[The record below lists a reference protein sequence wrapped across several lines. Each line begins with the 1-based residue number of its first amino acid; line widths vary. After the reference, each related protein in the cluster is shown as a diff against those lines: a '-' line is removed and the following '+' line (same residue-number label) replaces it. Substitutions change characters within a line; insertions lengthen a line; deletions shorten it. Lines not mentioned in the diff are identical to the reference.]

1 MEPDWYHVEIL
12 HYLNPHLIWVKVR
25 DRSPT
30 GFSLEQIGV
39 YGVLPLDVV
48 PDIDSESV
56 ITSRCDTWQ
65 PAATLVMKKVLLEAT
80 ECRFLPTHIDRRSS
94 IFDSNIHK
102 YGEILIR
109 KADGKFRKLS
119 DYLKRSSFAIYDEA
133 AFHQELSGGLI
144 SKRLSKN
151 TLDEVIKIITAAIDD
166 NASEVALQKQTTV
179 YQAAKKLEALTSDNL
194 DRHNRNFKKLITG
207 EDLMKVLDKKFKDLE
222 LCKDLEEESV
232 GRATLSSKMRDNR
245 QMFDKVEV
253 NVRNASYIPE
263 IDRAD
268 TKAIKRYDD
277 FEEPVRDEDNPSKLD
292 TDESMEMPVV
302 YHDIPSS
309 VNQGE
314 AVYHARRKNVNQKK
328 KSSKYK
334 LPVYDSLTQKCVA
347 YSPPGVNRMKLSYKV
362 VPLVQEPVEIPKI
375 DTEDEVLETK
385 DDMFGEVDSDV
396 NIHIT
401 NQEVLKKYVNN
412 KENGKLEDVQM
423 PEPSVAAKEPI
434 KIDLTTK
441 VDDSSSESHSLLK
454 KYKMLQKKLRICNER
469 KRQDSASS
477 ASNTT
482 AKDTLS
488 SDGKKEDSDDDVSEI
503 VKQYKENNVA
513 TVITPKN
520 DANKHLV
527 NKTNNVNP
535 FKNVDPNLSVFVD
548 KLVNPVLMV
557 HTKNNARI
565 EPKSNLSDIPFNL
578 NIHNALKN
586 MKVQQPMTMQSVSWF
601 SILRG
606 LSVMLIGPKGCGKTM
621 GYLPSVCR
629 LVSDGD
635 NDIVNSVGP
644 TCIIVC
650 ATAKSV
656 SEIEYKSK
664 MLLSHKEKVFSCYAG
679 MDLLNI
685 TMSLLNGCDLFI
697 CTPCVLVRLLVQ
709 TDFGVDLRR
718 LTTFVL
724 DDCERMDE
732 VYQNEIRVILAK
744 VKEMLKTRVNKE
756 VKVQYVLASRVWCDF
771 MEPLAKR
778 APNTVICIGAF
789 QECVLY
795 SKANTTVDFVMAGNK
810 NTKALEFIKNNDR
823 SKKTLVVCRKDE
835 EVDELERVLTQ
846 QKYTVFA
853 CNSEMTVEDLRS
865 LNTAWN
871 DYADPLS
878 GPILVCCDGNL
889 NHMNITDAHYLL
901 HYSMPELFS
910 MFCKRFSALNDHYP
924 SIFKTE
930 NESVSIKIILE
941 DNNAEQLPKICNF
954 VKRCTN
960 EFPNMLNAVCQKILT
975 CKDSVK
981 AADLVPICGNLLA
994 LGECPDF
1001 WYCRERHTFS
1011 ETHDEPK
1018 EWMPTDG
1025 TITFKILHYQTAVL
1039 YSARLLSN
1047 IKKGGTRK
1055 YLQTYSTLSLKMGMY
1070 FSQDANRKLH
1080 GIPKIGDV
1088 CAVSIKENFF
1098 VRCQVVDI
1106 INKYRT
1112 GNPNHVLIKLI
1123 DEEKLETSRDI
1134 YLYHLPKELKDIETY
1149 VVQVRLAGLVPKDKD
1164 ITFSDLAKYQLTK
1177 AVDINEDVYMRGK
1190 VVMTVG
1196 NQIFVDNIYVCQD
1209 LSSLNEIVVKNNF
1222 KEMLE
1227 PHSVPFPDH
1236 IKMTKSSL
1244 LFDAEASTDNTD
1256 FEELEEVKPLK
1267 EVPKAQWAHLNRED
1281 LSLVYFTSAIDPSSF
1296 FVRLA
1301 KFEDTMVGLNKDIDK
1316 YLEEKPGPL
1325 LNVKENDIVL
1335 AKFPDNECFERAR
1348 VDLISGNKAK
1358 IFFVDYGDWR
1368 EVPLKHLIEIPDKFI
1383 TRLPFQAIECRLIGV
1398 RPVGDN
1404 WTDFSTNWLCDR
1416 CDREILQELYVKH
1429 FSSDKADYTGGTKYA
1444 VVLIDTNDEENVV
1457 YNNLMI
1463 KLNLAAPIED
1473 EMNILDNLDFTEATK
1488 SSKIEDE
1495 WSNVDEETPVTKD
1508 NKKSNQLLRSVPLM
1522 ADDDSDSD
1530 RWSFNMPQE
1539 IMNAF
1544 KGAPTNDY
1552 KTKPESKSAN
1562 SKSADV
1568 KPTDSNKIIIKT
1580 TKPKSK
1586 SADSPNDK
1594 VEKVSNEPMLSD
1606 YEVIAP
1612 PKIQELDSDDL
1623 SSAESQ
1629 NTKSELL
1636 KEVSQGRKPKILWKQ
1651 NKLDVTLK
1659 IMLIGVEK
1667 YEINFLERA
1676 IDFSA
1681 NVNDTS
1687 YSFNFELYGVIDK
1700 NKCSHSNKGQ
1710 YLLVKLVKLAQLNWL
1725 SLTRKSCVGK
1735 WIVYDVDSLDMSS
1748 DEEEVVVNNMAE
1760 IIKSYNKDDSDSDD
1774 EFWDDANYS
1783 YGRR

>member
-1 MEPDWYHVEIL
+1 
-12 HYLNPHLIWVKVR
+12 
-25 DRSPT
+25 
-30 GFSLEQIGV
+30 
-39 YGVLPLDVV
+39 
-48 PDIDSESV
+48 
-56 ITSRCDTWQ
+56 
-65 PAATLVMKKVLLEAT
+65 
-80 ECRFLPTHIDRRSS
+80 
-94 IFDSNIHK
+94 
-102 YGEILIR
+102 
-109 KADGKFRKLS
+109 
-119 DYLKRSSFAIYDEA
+119 
-133 AFHQELSGGLI
+133 
-144 SKRLSKN
+144 
-151 TLDEVIKIITAAIDD
+151 
-166 NASEVALQKQTTV
+166 
-179 YQAAKKLEALTSDNL
+179 
-194 DRHNRNFKKLITG
+194 
-207 EDLMKVLDKKFKDLE
+207 
-222 LCKDLEEESV
+222 
-232 GRATLSSKMRDNR
+232 
-245 QMFDKVEV
+245 
-253 NVRNASYIPE
+253 
-263 IDRAD
+263 
-268 TKAIKRYDD
+268 
-277 FEEPVRDEDNPSKLD
+277 
-292 TDESMEMPVV
+292 
-302 YHDIPSS
+302 
-309 VNQGE
+309 
-314 AVYHARRKNVNQKK
+314 
-328 KSSKYK
+328 
-334 LPVYDSLTQKCVA
+334 
-347 YSPPGVNRMKLSYKV
+347 MKLSYQV
-362 VPLVQEPVEIPKI
+362 VPLIQEPVEIPKI
-375 DTEDEVLETK
+375 DTKDEVYETK
-385 DDMFGEVDSDV
+385 DDMFGEEDSDV

-401 NQEVLKKYVNN
+401 NKHVLKNYVNK
-412 KENGKLEDVQM
+412 KENDEHENEQQEL
-423 PEPSVAAKEPI
+423 SVAQETI
-434 KIDLTTK
+434 KNDVTMRP
-441 VDDSSSESHSLLK
+441 DDSGSETHSLLK
-454 KYKMLQKKLRICNER
+454 KYKMLQKKLRVYNER
-469 KRQDSASS
+469 KRQDSVSS

-482 AKDTLS
+482 AKDTFS
-488 SDGKKEDSDDDVSEI
+488 SDGKKEDSDDDVSDI
-503 VKQYKENNVA
+503 IKQYKENNVA
-513 TVITPKN
+513 TVSTPKT

-527 NKTNNVNP
+527 SKTNNVNP

-557 HTKNNARI
+557 HSKNNTRI

-578 NIHNALKN
+578 NVHNALKN
-586 MKVQQPMTMQSVSWF
+586 MKVQQPMTIQSVSWF
-601 SILRG
+601 SVLRG
-606 LSVMLIGPKGCGKTM
+606 LSVMLIGPKGSGKTM

-629 LVSDGD
+629 LISDGD

-656 SEIEYKSK
+656 SEIEFKSK
-664 MLLSHKEKVFSCYAG
+664 MFLGPKEKIFSCYAG
-679 MDLLNI
+679 MDLLKI
-685 TMSLLNGCDLFI
+685 TTSLLNGCDLFI

-718 LTTFVL
+718 LTTLVL

-795 SKANTTVDFVMAGNK
+795 SKAKTTVDFVMPENK

-835 EVDELERVLTQ
+835 EVDELERILTQ

-853 CNSEMTVEDLRS
+853 CNSKMTIEDLRS
-865 LNTAWN
+865 LNATWN
-871 DYADPLS
+871 DYADPVS

-941 DNNAEQLPKICNF
+941 DKNAEQLPKICNF

-960 EFPNMLNAVCQKILT
+960 EFPNMLNAICQKILT
-975 CKDSVK
+975 CKDLVK
-981 AADLVPICGNLLA
+981 AANLVPICGNLMG

-1011 ETHDEPK
+1011 ETHDKPK

-1025 TITFKILHYQTAVL
+1025 TVSFKILHYQTAVL

-1047 IKKGGTRK
+1047 IKKCGTRK

-1080 GIPKIGDV
+1080 GVPKIGDV

-1098 VRCQVVDI
+1098 VRCQVIDI

-1149 VVQVRLAGLVPKDKD
+1149 VVQVRLAGVVPKDKD

-1196 NQIFVDNIYVCQD
+1196 NQIFVDNVYVCQD

-1236 IKMTKSSL
+1236 MQKTKSSL
-1244 LFDAEASTDNTD
+1244 LFDYEASTDNTD
-1256 FEELEEVKPLK
+1256 FDELEDVKPVK
-1267 EVPKAQWAHLNRED
+1267 EAPKAQWAHLNRED
-1281 LSLVYFTSAIDPSSF
+1281 MSLVYFTCAVDPSSF

-1301 KFEDTMVGLNKDIDK
+1301 KFEDTMAGLCKDIDK
-1316 YLEEKPGPL
+1316 YLEEKPDPL
-1325 LNVKENDIVL
+1325 PNVKEKDIVL

-1348 VDLISGNKAK
+1348 VDLISEKKAK
-1358 IFFVDYGDWR
+1358 CFFVDYGDWR
-1368 EVPLKHLIEIPDKFI
+1368 EVHLKHLMEIPDKFI

-1404 WTDFSTNWLCDR
+1404 WSDFSTNWLCDQ
-1416 CDREILQELYVKH
+1416 CDSEVLKGLYVKH
-1429 FSSDKADYTGGTKYA
+1429 YSSDKAEYTGGTKYA
-1444 VVLIDTNDEENVV
+1444 VVLVDTNGEEDIVFNK
-1457 YNNLMI
+1457 LMI
-1463 KLNLAAPIED
+1463 NLNLAAPNED
-1473 EMNILDNLDFTEATK
+1473 EVNILDNLHFTKASELSNDQDE
-1488 SSKIEDE
+1488 SSD
-1495 WSNVDEETPVTKD
+1495 VDDDVPVTND
-1508 NKKSNQLLRSVPLM
+1508 ITNSGQFLRSVPLM

-1530 RWSFNMPQE
+1530 RWSFNMPQD
-1539 IMNAF
+1539 IMKAF
-1544 KGAPTNDY
+1544 KGAAPANDY
-1552 KTKPESKSAN
+1552 ETKPESKTTKSN
-1562 SKSADV
+1562 SADA
-1568 KPTDSNKIIIKT
+1568 KITDLKNIVNI
-1580 TKPKSK
+1580 KPKSTPADTAHDK
-1586 SADSPNDK
+1586 FHQASA
-1594 VEKVSNEPMLSD
+1594 EPMLSD
-1606 YEVIAP
+1606 YELIAS

-1623 SSAESQ
+1623 SSVESQ

-1636 KEVSQGRKPKILWKQ
+1636 KEVSHDRKPKILWQQ
-1651 NKLDVTLK
+1651 NKSTVTLK
-1659 IMLIGVEK
+1659 IMLIGADEYK
-1667 YEINFLERA
+1667 ISFYDRA

-1681 NVNDTS
+1681 HVNDIS

-1700 NKCSHSNKGQ
+1700 NKCTHSNKGQ
-1710 YLLVKLVKLAQLNWL
+1710 YLLVKLAKLIQKNWL
-1725 SLTRKSCVGK
+1725 SLTRKSCVAK

-1748 DEEEVVVNNMAE
+1748 DEEEVVQNNMAE
-1760 IIKSYNKDDSDSDD
+1760 ILKGYNKDDSDSDD
-1774 EFWDDANYS
+1774 EFCDDANYS
-1783 YGRR
+1783 YSRR